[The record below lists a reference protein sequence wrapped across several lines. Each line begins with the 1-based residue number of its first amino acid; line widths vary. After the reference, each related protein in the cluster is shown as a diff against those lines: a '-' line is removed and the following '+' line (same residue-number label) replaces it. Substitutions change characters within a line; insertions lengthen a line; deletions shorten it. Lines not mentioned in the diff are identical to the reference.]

1 MAVKRLRDE
10 QLGQDADRT
19 AGPNNH
25 RDIPR
30 ESWSA
35 VTARVKKKKGGSGV
49 WGYGLCFSK

>member
-1 MAVKRLRDE
+1 MAVKRLRDK

>member
-10 QLGQDADRT
+10 QLGQDTDRT

-35 VTARVKKKKGGSGV
+35 VTARVKKKGG
-49 WGYGLCFSK
+49 